1 MGGLQ
6 MFGSARAW
14 RPSRKRTSNISP
26 YSGCP
31 GMLGHY
37 SEARAYV
44 NRDEEAQQHAD
55 VFLDFDDDPVS
66 KEAIQHDWS
75 GMLFSQEEN
84 PFVDE
89 DNDFILI
96 AECNEVHGPMPLVT
110 IPHNIGDRVE
120 SIDINSLVISILSV
134 DYQQVGASSTFPK
147 LDSQILMPSIRDD
160 LHILVN
166 YSVMLDPKARGFV
179 RPMCIAY
186 ASSDKGKLV
195 KNARYIRSALIEAS
209 LALKLFNIKYFVQG
223 IRNLLK
229 DVKYTRRLNVG
240 CGQRLETLNG
250 ASISEASF
258 HESLNKYED
267 MLESALQE
275 IEDSLAAGC
284 PFDADHARR
293 IKYQAKDLVRH
304 LLNLPRLSPE
314 LERFLQFATEKE
326 SPHEPRE
333 LKIPF
338 QRDYE
343 HGLVP
348 LRDIWKKGFIL
359 CIYWLY
365 VTYKFFR
372 RRAES
377 VAVCLQQE
385 KPLSSLRYGAC
396 LRSTDSTR
404 ASASSLVSNGN
415 MSSHDKCS
423 RSSHPMCIYYRLAHP
438 ECLPFD
444 KTANGVWD
452 VDSGFLDCFS
462 HLHLDKGAVEREK
475 ENGSV
480 NHSMASMPLP
490 EELYSRFEAESRR
503 MSESE
508 KGSSLMETYCK
519 TKAAATSWRFW
530 HIRQTSPKDAAGQRP
545 PILRTTWKEQLL
557 RQRRNSGSSNYSEEH
572 GERSYWIRDEE
583 GTDPADCSRHGLTL
597 EKQWDALQTCVH
609 DGSEAIF
616 LQVLNRRV
624 KVEDILYSLLMG
636 RPIVVV
642 GRPLSAH
649 EVAASAK
656 VLALFAPRRFGDFLW
671 FEDQRFDS
679 LDNSCLNAT
688 AVIGYVDEHRAKD
701 FGLPSSV
708 RKKASVLNVET
719 SDFTGPCYGGALL
732 KQTSQRIRLL
742 EENEAL
748 LAVISSVL
756 ADIEYVAHTWVLL
769 TASARKTESKA
780 FAKQKQLTNC
790 DMAILKHYEKL
801 MSDVHTKK

>member
-1 MGGLQ
+1 
-6 MFGSARAW
+6 
-14 RPSRKRTSNISP
+14 
-26 YSGCP
+26 
-31 GMLGHY
+31 MLGHY

-326 SPHEPRE
+326 PPHEPRE

-423 RSSHPMCIYYRLAHP
+423 RSSQPMCIYYRLAHP

-519 TKAAATSWRFW
+519 TKAA
-530 HIRQTSPKDAAGQRP
+530 
-545 PILRTTWKEQLL
+545 EQLL

>member
-1 MGGLQ
+1 
-6 MFGSARAW
+6 
-14 RPSRKRTSNISP
+14 
-26 YSGCP
+26 
-31 GMLGHY
+31 MLGHY

-423 RSSHPMCIYYRLAHP
+423 RSSQPMCIYYRLAHP

-519 TKAAATSWRFW
+519 TKAA
-530 HIRQTSPKDAAGQRP
+530 
-545 PILRTTWKEQLL
+545 EQLL

>member
-1 MGGLQ
+1 
-6 MFGSARAW
+6 
-14 RPSRKRTSNISP
+14 
-26 YSGCP
+26 
-31 GMLGHY
+31 MLGHY

-519 TKAAATSWRFW
+519 TKAA
-530 HIRQTSPKDAAGQRP
+530 
-545 PILRTTWKEQLL
+545 EQLL

>member
-1 MGGLQ
+1 
-6 MFGSARAW
+6 
-14 RPSRKRTSNISP
+14 
-26 YSGCP
+26 
-31 GMLGHY
+31 MLGHH

-66 KEAIQHDWS
+66 KQAIQHDWS

-120 SIDINSLVISILSV
+120 NIDINSLVISILSV

-166 YSVMLDPKARGFV
+166 YSVMLDHKARGFV

-209 LALKLFNIKYFVQG
+209 LALKLYNIKYFVQG

-229 DVKYTRRLNVG
+229 DVKHTRRLNIG
-240 CGQRLETLNG
+240 CKQHRDKLNG
-250 ASISEASF
+250 SSISEASF
-258 HESLNKYED
+258 HESLSKYED

-284 PFDADHARR
+284 PFDAEHAQR
-293 IKYQAKDLVRH
+293 IKCQAKDLVRT

-314 LERFLQFATEKE
+314 LERFLQLATEKE
-326 SPHEPRE
+326 PPHEPRE

-343 HGLVP
+343 LGLVP

-365 VTYKFFR
+365 VSYKFFR

-377 VAVCLQQE
+377 VAMCLLQE

-404 ASASSLVSNGN
+404 ASASSLVSNGHV
-415 MSSHDKCS
+415 SSHDKCS
-423 RSSHPMCIYYRLAHP
+423 KSSQPMCIYYRLAHP
-438 ECLPFD
+438 ECLPFE
-444 KTANGVWD
+444 KAANGVWD

-462 HLHLDKGAVEREK
+462 HLHLEKGAVEREK

-480 NHSMASMPLP
+480 NHSLASMPLP
-490 EELYSRFEAESRR
+490 EELYSRFEAENTK

-508 KGSSLMETYCK
+508 KGSSVMETQCK
-519 TKAAATSWRFW
+519 TKGA
-530 HIRQTSPKDAAGQRP
+530 
-545 PILRTTWKEQLL
+545 
-557 RQRRNSGSSNYSEEH
+557 
-572 GERSYWIRDEE
+572 GERNYWSRDEE
-583 GTDPADCSRHGLTL
+583 CADPADCSKHGLTL

-624 KVEDILYSLLMG
+624 KVEDILYSLLIG
-636 RPIVVV
+636 RPIIVV
-642 GRPLSAH
+642 GRSLSAH

-656 VLALFAPRRFGDFLW
+656 VLALFAPRRFGEFLW

-679 LDNSCLNAT
+679 LDSSCLNSA
-688 AVIGYVDEHRAKD
+688 AVIGYVDEHRTKD

-708 RKKASVLNVET
+708 RKKASVLNVEM
-719 SDFTGPCYGGALL
+719 SDFTGPCYGGVLL

-756 ADIEYVAHTWVLL
+756 ADIEYVAHMWVQL

-780 FAKQKQLTNC
+780 FAKQKELTNC

-801 MSDVHTKK
+801 MSDGHTKK

>member
-1 MGGLQ
+1 
-6 MFGSARAW
+6 
-14 RPSRKRTSNISP
+14 
-26 YSGCP
+26 
-31 GMLGHY
+31 MLGHR

-66 KEAIQHDWS
+66 KQAIQHDWS

-120 SIDINSLVISILSV
+120 NIDINSLVISILSV

-195 KNARYIRSALIEAS
+195 KHARYIRSALIEAS
-209 LALKLFNIKYFVQG
+209 LALKLYNIKYFVQG

-240 CGQRLETLNG
+240 CGQRLDKLNG
-250 ASISEASF
+250 SSISEASF

-275 IEDSLAAGC
+275 IEDSLTAGC
-284 PFDADHARR
+284 PFDTEHARR
-293 IKYQAKDLVRH
+293 IKCQAKDLVRH

-326 SPHEPRE
+326 PPHEPRE

-365 VTYKFFR
+365 VSYKFFR

-404 ASASSLVSNGN
+404 ASASSLVSNGHV
-415 MSSHDKCS
+415 SSHDKCS
-423 RSSHPMCIYYRLAHP
+423 RSSQPMCIYYRLAHP
-438 ECLPFD
+438 ECLPFE
-444 KTANGVWD
+444 KAASGTWD

-462 HLHLDKGAVEREK
+462 HLHLEKGAVEREK
-475 ENGSV
+475 ENGSI
-480 NHSMASMPLP
+480 NLSIASMPLP
-490 EELYSRFEAESRR
+490 EELCSRFEAESRR

-508 KGSSLMETYCK
+508 KGSSVMETHCK
-519 TKAAATSWRFW
+519 TKGAATSWRFW
-530 HIRQTSPKDAAGQRP
+530 HIRQTSPKDSAGQRSP
-545 PILRTTWKEQLL
+545 RIRTTWKEQLL
-557 RQRRNSGSSNYSEEH
+557 RQRRSSGNGNSIEEP
-572 GERSYWIRDEE
+572 GERSYWSRDEE
-583 GTDPADCSRHGLTL
+583 CADPADCSKHGLTL
-597 EKQWDALQTCVH
+597 EKQWDAMQTCVH

-624 KVEDILYSLLMG
+624 KVEDILYSLLIG

-656 VLALFAPRRFGDFLW
+656 VLALFAPRRFGDCLW

-679 LDNSCLNAT
+679 LDSSCLNSA
-688 AVIGYVDEHRAKD
+688 AVIGYVDEHQTKD

-719 SDFTGPCYGGALL
+719 SDFTGPCYGGVLL

-756 ADIEYVAHTWVLL
+756 ADVEYVAHTWVQL
-769 TASARKTESKA
+769 TTSARKTESKA

-790 DMAILKHYEKL
+790 DMTILKHYEKL
-801 MSDVHTKK
+801 MSEVHSKK

>member
-1 MGGLQ
+1 
-6 MFGSARAW
+6 
-14 RPSRKRTSNISP
+14 
-26 YSGCP
+26 
-31 GMLGHY
+31 MLGHY

-519 TKAAATSWRFW
+519 TKAA
-530 HIRQTSPKDAAGQRP
+530 
-545 PILRTTWKEQLL
+545 EQLL

-801 MSDVHTKK
+801 MNDVHTKK

>member
-1 MGGLQ
+1 
-6 MFGSARAW
+6 
-14 RPSRKRTSNISP
+14 
-26 YSGCP
+26 
-31 GMLGHY
+31 MLGHY

-423 RSSHPMCIYYRLAHP
+423 RSSQPMCIYYRLAHP

-490 EELYSRFEAESRR
+490 EELYSRFEAESKR

-519 TKAAATSWRFW
+519 TKAA
-530 HIRQTSPKDAAGQRP
+530 
-545 PILRTTWKEQLL
+545 EQLL

>member
-1 MGGLQ
+1 
-6 MFGSARAW
+6 
-14 RPSRKRTSNISP
+14 
-26 YSGCP
+26 
-31 GMLGHY
+31 MLGHR

-44 NRDEEAQQHAD
+44 SRDEEAQQHAD

-66 KEAIQHDWS
+66 KQAIQHDWS
-75 GMLFSQEEN
+75 GMLFSQDEN

-120 SIDINSLVISILSV
+120 NIDINSLVISILSV

-195 KNARYIRSALIEAS
+195 KHAPYIRSALIEAS
-209 LALKLFNIKYFVQG
+209 LALKLYNIKYFVQG

-240 CGQRLETLNG
+240 CGQHLDKLNG
-250 ASISEASF
+250 SSISEASF

-284 PFDADHARR
+284 PFDAEHARH

-304 LLNLPRLSPE
+304 LQNLPRLSPE
-314 LERFLQFATEKE
+314 LERFLQLATEKE
-326 SPHEPRE
+326 PPHEPRE

-343 HGLVP
+343 LGLVP

-365 VTYKFFR
+365 VSYKFFR

-404 ASASSLVSNGN
+404 ASASSLVSNGHV
-415 MSSHDKCS
+415 SSHDKCS
-423 RSSHPMCIYYRLAHP
+423 RSSQPMCIYYRLAHP
-438 ECLPFD
+438 ECLPFE
-444 KTANGVWD
+444 KEANGMWD

-462 HLHLDKGAVEREK
+462 HLHLEKGAVEREK
-475 ENGSV
+475 ENGSI
-480 NHSMASMPLP
+480 NHLLASMPLP
-490 EELYSRFEAESRR
+490 EELHSRFEAENRR

-508 KGSSLMETYCK
+508 KGSSVMETHCK
-519 TKAAATSWRFW
+519 TKGA
-530 HIRQTSPKDAAGQRP
+530 
-545 PILRTTWKEQLL
+545 EQLL
-557 RQRRNSGSSNYSEEH
+557 RQRRCSASGNNIEEP
-572 GERSYWIRDEE
+572 GERSYWSRDEE
-583 GTDPADCSRHGLTL
+583 YADPADCSKHGLTL

-624 KVEDILYSLLMG
+624 KVEDILYSLLIG
-636 RPIVVV
+636 RPIIVV

-679 LDNSCLNAT
+679 LDSSCLNSA
-688 AVIGYVDEHRAKD
+688 AVIGYVDEHRTKD

-719 SDFTGPCYGGALL
+719 SDFTGPCYGGVLL

-756 ADIEYVAHTWVLL
+756 ADVEYVAHTWVQL
-769 TASARKTESKA
+769 TTSARKTESKA
-780 FAKQKQLTNC
+780 FAKQKELTSC

-801 MSDVHTKK
+801 MSEVHTKK

>member
-1 MGGLQ
+1 
-6 MFGSARAW
+6 
-14 RPSRKRTSNISP
+14 
-26 YSGCP
+26 
-31 GMLGHY
+31 MLGHY

-96 AECNEVHGPMPLVT
+96 AECNEVHGPMPLIT

-120 SIDINSLVISILSV
+120 GIDINSLVISILSV

-160 LHILVN
+160 LHIFVN

-195 KNARYIRSALIEAS
+195 KNTPYIRSALIEAS

-223 IRNLLK
+223 VKNLLK
-229 DVKYTRRLNVG
+229 DVKYTRKTSIG
-240 CGQRLETLNG
+240 CGQRMDMLNG
-250 ASISEASF
+250 VAISEASF

-267 MLESALQE
+267 VLESTLQE
-275 IEDSLAAGC
+275 IEDSLAANC
-284 PFDADHARR
+284 PFDADHARS
-293 IKYQAKDLVRH
+293 IKHQAKDLIRH
-304 LLNLPRLSPE
+304 LQSLPRLSPE
-314 LERFLQFATEKE
+314 LERFLQFATQKT
-326 SPHEPRE
+326 PTHEPRE

-343 HGLVP
+343 QGLVP

-377 VAVCLQQE
+377 VAICLQQE

-396 LRSTDSTR
+396 LRSADSTR
-404 ASASSLVSNGN
+404 PSAPNLVSNGN
-415 MSSHDKCS
+415 VSSHDKSS
-423 RSSHPMCIYYRLAHP
+423 RSSQPMCIYYRLAHP
-438 ECLPFD
+438 ERLPFD
-444 KTANGVWD
+444 KAASGVWD

-462 HLHLDKGAVEREK
+462 HLHLDKVALERGK
-475 ENGSV
+475 ENGDIHRSL
-480 NHSMASMPLP
+480 ASMPLP

-503 MSESE
+503 IGGSE
-508 KGSSLMETYCK
+508 KVLSLTETHGK
-519 TKAAATSWRFW
+519 TKTSAASWRFW
-530 HIRQTSPKDAAGQRP
+530 HIRQSSPKETVAQRSP
-545 PILRTTWKEQLL
+545 KTRTSWKEQLM
-557 RQRRNSGSSNYSEEH
+557 RQRRNSGSSTNSEEPEKVQEPKVCMS
-572 GERSYWIRDEE
+572 ERSYWVRDEE
-583 GTDPADCSRHGLTL
+583 GIDPADCSKHGLTL
-597 EKQWDALQTCVH
+597 EKQWDAIQTCVH

-616 LQVLNRRV
+616 LQVLSKRI
-624 KVEDILYSLLMG
+624 KVEDVLYSLLIG
-636 RPIVVV
+636 RTIVIV
-642 GRPLSAH
+642 GGPLSAH

-656 VLALFAPRRFGDFLW
+656 VLALFAPRKFGDFLW
-671 FEDQRFDS
+671 FEDQRFDV
-679 LDNSCLNAT
+679 LDNSCLNAA
-688 AVIGYVDEHRAKD
+688 AVIGYVDEHRTKD

-719 SDFTGPCYGGALL
+719 GDFTGPCYGGSLL

-748 LAVISSVL
+748 LAVISSVF

-769 TASARKTESKA
+769 TANARKTESKA

-790 DMAILKHYEKL
+790 DLAILKHYEKL
-801 MSDVHTKK
+801 MGDVHTKK

>member
-1 MGGLQ
+1 
-6 MFGSARAW
+6 
-14 RPSRKRTSNISP
+14 
-26 YSGCP
+26 
-31 GMLGHY
+31 MLGHR

-66 KEAIQHDWS
+66 KQAIQHDWS

-120 SIDINSLVISILSV
+120 NIDINSLVISILSV

-195 KNARYIRSALIEAS
+195 KHARYIRSALIEAS
-209 LALKLFNIKYFVQG
+209 LALKLYNIKYFVQG

-240 CGQRLETLNG
+240 CGQRLDKLNG
-250 ASISEASF
+250 SSISEASF

-284 PFDADHARR
+284 PFDASATEHARR
-293 IKYQAKDLVRH
+293 IKCQAKDLVRH

-326 SPHEPRE
+326 PPHEPRE

-365 VTYKFFR
+365 VSYKFFR

-404 ASASSLVSNGN
+404 ASASSLVSNGHV
-415 MSSHDKCS
+415 SSHDKCS
-423 RSSHPMCIYYRLAHP
+423 RSSQPMCIYYRLAHP
-438 ECLPFD
+438 ECLPFE
-444 KTANGVWD
+444 KAASGKWD

-462 HLHLDKGAVEREK
+462 HLHL
-475 ENGSV
+475 
-480 NHSMASMPLP
+480 
-490 EELYSRFEAESRR
+490 
-503 MSESE
+503 E
-508 KGSSLMETYCK
+508 KGFSRAKVTQDTDYME
-519 TKAAATSWRFW
+519 
-530 HIRQTSPKDAAGQRP
+530 
-545 PILRTTWKEQLL
+545 
-557 RQRRNSGSSNYSEEH
+557 
-572 GERSYWIRDEE
+572 
-583 GTDPADCSRHGLTL
+583 RHGLTL
-597 EKQWDALQTCVH
+597 EKQWDAMQTCVH

-624 KVEDILYSLLMG
+624 KVEDILYSLLIG

-679 LDNSCLNAT
+679 LDSSCLNSA
-688 AVIGYVDEHRAKD
+688 AVIGYVDEHQTKD

-708 RKKASVLNVET
+708 RGV
-719 SDFTGPCYGGALL
+719 LL

-756 ADIEYVAHTWVLL
+756 ADVEYVAHTWVQL
-769 TASARKTESKA
+769 TTSARKTESKA
-780 FAKQKQLTNC
+780 FAKQKQLTTC
-790 DMAILKHYEKL
+790 DMTILKHYEKL
-801 MSDVHTKK
+801 MSEVHSKK

>member
-1 MGGLQ
+1 MKCPA
-6 MFGSARAW
+6 ARQVVP
-14 RPSRKRTSNISP
+14 RVTISGPS
-26 YSGCP
+26 
-31 GMLGHY
+31 MLGHR
-37 SEARAYV
+37 SEVRAYV
-44 NRDEEAQQHAD
+44 SRDEEAQQHAD

-66 KEAIQHDWS
+66 KEAIRHDWS

-229 DVKYTRRLNVG
+229 DVKYTRKLNVG
-240 CGQRLETLNG
+240 CGQRLDKLNG

-258 HESLNKYED
+258 HDSLNKYED

-284 PFDADHARR
+284 PFDAEHARR
-293 IKYQAKDLVRH
+293 IKHQSKDLVQH

-314 LERFLQFATEKE
+314 LEQFLQFATEKMP
-326 SPHEPRE
+326 PHEPRE

-343 HGLVP
+343 HGLLP

-372 RRAES
+372 RRGES
-377 VAVCLQQE
+377 VAMCLHQE

-396 LRSTDSTR
+396 LRSADSSG
-404 ASASSLVSNGN
+404 ASASSLVSNGH

-423 RSSHPMCIYYRLAHP
+423 RSGQPMCIYYRLAHP
-438 ECLPFD
+438 ECLPFE
-444 KTANGVWD
+444 KVASGTWD

-462 HLHLDKGAVEREK
+462 HLHVENGAVEREK
-475 ENGSV
+475 ENGSI
-480 NHSMASMPLP
+480 NHSLASMPLP
-490 EELYSRFEAESRR
+490 EELYRRFEAENRR

-508 KGSSLMETYCK
+508 KGSSFTETHCK
-519 TKAAATSWRFW
+519 PKGAATSWRFW
-530 HIRQTSPKDAAGQRP
+530 HIRQTSPK
-545 PILRTTWKEQLL
+545 EQLL
-557 RQRRNSGSSNYSEEH
+557 WQRRNSGSSSYCEGP
-572 GERSYWIRDEE
+572 GERSYWMRDEE
-583 GTDPADCSRHGLTL
+583 CADPADCSRHGLTL
-597 EKQWDALQTCVH
+597 EKQWDALQACVH

-624 KVEDILYSLLMG
+624 KVEDILYSLLIG

-671 FEDQRFDS
+671 FEDQRFDA
-679 LDNSCLNAT
+679 LDNSCLNTT
-688 AVIGYVDEHRAKD
+688 AVIGYVDEHRTKD

-708 RKKASVLNVET
+708 RKRASVLNVET
-719 SDFTGPCYGGALL
+719 SDFTGPCYGGVLL

-756 ADIEYVAHTWVLL
+756 ADVEYVAHTWVLL
-769 TASARKTESKA
+769 TTSARKTESKA
-780 FAKQKQLTNC
+780 FAKQKQFTNC
-790 DMAILKHYEKL
+790 DMTILKHYEKL

>member
-1 MGGLQ
+1 
-6 MFGSARAW
+6 
-14 RPSRKRTSNISP
+14 
-26 YSGCP
+26 
-31 GMLGHY
+31 MLGHR
-37 SEARAYV
+37 SEVRAYV
-44 NRDEEAQQHAD
+44 SRDEEAQQHAD

-66 KEAIQHDWS
+66 KEAIRHDWS

-229 DVKYTRRLNVG
+229 DVKYTRKLNVG
-240 CGQRLETLNG
+240 CGQRLDKLNG

-258 HESLNKYED
+258 HDSLNKYED

-284 PFDADHARR
+284 PFDAEHARR
-293 IKYQAKDLVRH
+293 IKHQSKDLVQH

-314 LERFLQFATEKE
+314 LEQFLQFATEKMP
-326 SPHEPRE
+326 PHEPRE

-343 HGLVP
+343 HGLLP

-372 RRAES
+372 RRGES
-377 VAVCLQQE
+377 VAMCLHQE

-396 LRSTDSTR
+396 LRSADSSG
-404 ASASSLVSNGN
+404 ASASSLVSNGH

-423 RSSHPMCIYYRLAHP
+423 RSSQPMCIYYRLAHP
-438 ECLPFD
+438 ECLPFE
-444 KTANGVWD
+444 KVASGTWD

-462 HLHLDKGAVEREK
+462 HLHVENGAVEREK
-475 ENGSV
+475 ENGSI
-480 NHSMASMPLP
+480 NHSLASMPLP
-490 EELYSRFEAESRR
+490 EELYS
-503 MSESE
+503 
-508 KGSSLMETYCK
+508 
-519 TKAAATSWRFW
+519 
-530 HIRQTSPKDAAGQRP
+530 
-545 PILRTTWKEQLL
+545 
-557 RQRRNSGSSNYSEEH
+557 
-572 GERSYWIRDEE
+572 ERSYWMRDEE
-583 GTDPADCSRHGLTL
+583 CADPADCSRHGLTL
-597 EKQWDALQTCVH
+597 EKQWDALQACVH

-624 KVEDILYSLLMG
+624 KVEDILYSLLIG

-671 FEDQRFDS
+671 FEDQRFDA
-679 LDNSCLNAT
+679 LDNSCLNTT
-688 AVIGYVDEHRAKD
+688 AVIGYVDEHRTKD

-708 RKKASVLNVET
+708 RGV
-719 SDFTGPCYGGALL
+719 LL

-756 ADIEYVAHTWVLL
+756 ADVEYVAHTWVLL
-769 TASARKTESKA
+769 TTSARKTESKA
-780 FAKQKQLTNC
+780 FAKQKQFTNC
-790 DMAILKHYEKL
+790 DMTILKHYEKL

>member
-1 MGGLQ
+1 
-6 MFGSARAW
+6 
-14 RPSRKRTSNISP
+14 
-26 YSGCP
+26 
-31 GMLGHY
+31 MLGHR

-66 KEAIQHDWS
+66 KQAIQHDWS

-120 SIDINSLVISILSV
+120 NIDINSLVISILSV

-195 KNARYIRSALIEAS
+195 KHARYIRSALIEAS
-209 LALKLFNIKYFVQG
+209 LALKLYNIKYFVQG

-240 CGQRLETLNG
+240 CGQRLDKLNG
-250 ASISEASF
+250 SSISEASF

-275 IEDSLAAGC
+275 IEDSLTAGC
-284 PFDADHARR
+284 PFDTEHARR
-293 IKYQAKDLVRH
+293 IKCQAKDLVRH

-326 SPHEPRE
+326 PPHEPRE

-365 VTYKFFR
+365 VSYKFFR

-404 ASASSLVSNGN
+404 ASASSLVSNGHV
-415 MSSHDKCS
+415 SSHDKCS
-423 RSSHPMCIYYRLAHP
+423 RSSQPMCIYYRLAHP
-438 ECLPFD
+438 ECLPFE
-444 KTANGVWD
+444 KAASGTWD

-462 HLHLDKGAVEREK
+462 HLHLEKGAVEREK
-475 ENGSV
+475 ENGSI
-480 NHSMASMPLP
+480 NLSIASMPLP
-490 EELYSRFEAESRR
+490 EELCSRFEAESRR

-508 KGSSLMETYCK
+508 KGSSVMETHCK
-519 TKAAATSWRFW
+519 TKGA
-530 HIRQTSPKDAAGQRP
+530 
-545 PILRTTWKEQLL
+545 EQLL
-557 RQRRNSGSSNYSEEH
+557 RQRRSSGNGNSIEEP
-572 GERSYWIRDEE
+572 GERSYWSRDEE
-583 GTDPADCSRHGLTL
+583 CADPADCSKHGLTL
-597 EKQWDALQTCVH
+597 EKQWDAMQTCVH

-624 KVEDILYSLLMG
+624 KVEDILYSLLIG

-656 VLALFAPRRFGDFLW
+656 VLALFAPRRFGDCLW

-679 LDNSCLNAT
+679 LDSSCLNSA
-688 AVIGYVDEHRAKD
+688 AVIGYVDEHQTKD

-719 SDFTGPCYGGALL
+719 SDFTGPCYGGVLL

-756 ADIEYVAHTWVLL
+756 ADVEYVAHTWVQL
-769 TASARKTESKA
+769 TTSARKTESKA

-790 DMAILKHYEKL
+790 DMTILKHYEKL
-801 MSDVHTKK
+801 MSEVHSKK

>member
-1 MGGLQ
+1 
-6 MFGSARAW
+6 
-14 RPSRKRTSNISP
+14 
-26 YSGCP
+26 
-31 GMLGHY
+31 MLGHY

-66 KEAIQHDWS
+66 KKAIQHDWS

-240 CGQRLETLNG
+240 CGQRLATLNG

-326 SPHEPRE
+326 PPHEPRE

-415 MSSHDKCS
+415 MLSHDKCS

-519 TKAAATSWRFW
+519 TKAA
-530 HIRQTSPKDAAGQRP
+530 
-545 PILRTTWKEQLL
+545 EQLL
-557 RQRRNSGSSNYSEEH
+557 RQRRNSGSSNNSEEH

-597 EKQWDALQTCVH
+597 EKQWDAMQTCVH

-624 KVEDILYSLLMG
+624 KVEDILYSLLIG

>member
-1 MGGLQ
+1 
-6 MFGSARAW
+6 
-14 RPSRKRTSNISP
+14 
-26 YSGCP
+26 
-31 GMLGHY
+31 MLGHY

-44 NRDEEAQQHAD
+44 NRDDEAQQHAD
-55 VFLDFDDDPVS
+55 VFLDLDDDPVS

-120 SIDINSLVISILSV
+120 NIDINSLVISILSV

-160 LHILVN
+160 LHIFVN

-195 KNARYIRSALIEAS
+195 KNAPYIRSALIEAS

-229 DVKYTRRLNVG
+229 DVKYTRRVKAG
-240 CGQRLETLNG
+240 CGQCVDTLNG
-250 ASISEASF
+250 VAISEASF

-267 MLESALQE
+267 MLEATLQE
-275 IEDSLAAGC
+275 IEDSLTADC

-293 IKYQAKDLVRH
+293 IKRQARDLVQH
-304 LLNLPRLSPE
+304 LFSLPRLSPE
-314 LERFLQFATEKE
+314 LERFLHFATQKAP
-326 SPHEPRE
+326 PHEPRE

-343 HGLVP
+343 LGLVP

-377 VAVCLQQE
+377 VAVCLQEE

-396 LRSTDSTR
+396 LRSADSTR
-404 ASASSLVSNGN
+404 VLSPGLVSN
-415 MSSHDKCS
+415 SHMASHEKCS
-423 RSSHPMCIYYRLAHP
+423 KSSQPMCIYYRLAHP
-438 ECLPFD
+438 EWLPFD
-444 KTANGVWD
+444 RAASGIWD
-452 VDSGFLDCFS
+452 VDSGYLDCFS
-462 HLHLDKGAVEREK
+462 HLHLDKGAVPREK
-475 ENGSV
+475 ENGSIHRSV
-480 NHSMASMPLP
+480 DSMPLP
-490 EELYSRFEAESRR
+490 EELCSKPETESRKI
-503 MSESE
+503 ESG
-508 KGSSLMETYCK
+508 KGTHVTETHCK
-519 TKAAATSWRFW
+519 TKAT
-530 HIRQTSPKDAAGQRP
+530 
-545 PILRTTWKEQLL
+545 EQLS
-557 RQRRNSGSSNYSEEH
+557 RQRRNSGSSTNSDEPEKVQ
-572 GERSYWIRDEE
+572 GPKACPWERSYWVRDGEAV
-583 GTDPADCSRHGLTL
+583 DPADCSRHGLTL
-597 EKQWDALQTCVH
+597 EKQWDAIQLCVH

-616 LQVLNRRV
+616 LQVLGRRV
-624 KVEDILYSLLMG
+624 KVEDVLYSLLIG

-642 GRPLSAH
+642 GRTLSAH

-656 VLALFAPRRFGDFLW
+656 VLALFAPRKFGDFLW
-671 FEDQRFDS
+671 FEDQRFDA
-679 LDNSCLNAT
+679 LDNSSLNAT
-688 AVIGYVDEHRAKD
+688 AVIGFVDESRNKD

-708 RKKASVLNVET
+708 RKKASVLSVET
-719 SDFTGPCYGGALL
+719 GDFSGPCYGGTLL

-756 ADIEYVAHTWVLL
+756 SDVEYVAHTWTLL
-769 TASARKTESKA
+769 SAKKAECKA
-780 FAKQKQLTNC
+780 FAKQRQLTNC

-801 MSDVHTKK
+801 MGDIHTKK

>member
-1 MGGLQ
+1 
-6 MFGSARAW
+6 
-14 RPSRKRTSNISP
+14 
-26 YSGCP
+26 
-31 GMLGHY
+31 MLGHH

-66 KEAIQHDWS
+66 KQAIQHDWS

-120 SIDINSLVISILSV
+120 NIDINSLVISILSV

-166 YSVMLDPKARGFV
+166 YSVMLDHKARGFV

-209 LALKLFNIKYFVQG
+209 LALKLYNIKYFVQG

-229 DVKYTRRLNVG
+229 DVKHTRRLNIG
-240 CGQRLETLNG
+240 CKQHRDKLNG
-250 ASISEASF
+250 SSISEASF
-258 HESLNKYED
+258 HESLSKYED

-284 PFDADHARR
+284 PFDAEHAQR
-293 IKYQAKDLVRH
+293 IKCQAKDLVRT

-314 LERFLQFATEKE
+314 LERFLQLATEKE
-326 SPHEPRE
+326 PPHEPRE

-343 HGLVP
+343 LGLVP

-365 VTYKFFR
+365 VSYKFFR

-377 VAVCLQQE
+377 VAMCLLQE

-404 ASASSLVSNGN
+404 ASASSLVSNGHV
-415 MSSHDKCS
+415 SSHDKCS
-423 RSSHPMCIYYRLAHP
+423 KSSQPMCIYYRLAHP
-438 ECLPFD
+438 ECLPFE
-444 KTANGVWD
+444 KAANGVWD

-462 HLHLDKGAVEREK
+462 HLHLEKGAVEREK

-480 NHSMASMPLP
+480 NHSLASMPLP
-490 EELYSRFEAESRR
+490 EELYSRFEAENTK

-508 KGSSLMETYCK
+508 KGSSVMETQCK
-519 TKAAATSWRFW
+519 TKGAATSWRFW
-530 HIRQTSPKDAAGQRP
+530 HIRQTSQKDSSGQRSSRM
-545 PILRTTWKEQLL
+545 RTTWREQLL
-557 RQRRNSGSSNYSEEH
+557 WQRKCSGSGNNIEEPEKVQAPKVCVWERNYWS
-572 GERSYWIRDEE
+572 RDEE
-583 GTDPADCSRHGLTL
+583 CADPADCSKHGLTL

-624 KVEDILYSLLMG
+624 KVEDILYSLLIG
-636 RPIVVV
+636 RPIIVV
-642 GRPLSAH
+642 GRSLSAH

-656 VLALFAPRRFGDFLW
+656 VLALFAPRRFGEFLW

-679 LDNSCLNAT
+679 LDSSCLNSA
-688 AVIGYVDEHRAKD
+688 AVIGYVDEHRTKD

-708 RKKASVLNVET
+708 RGV
-719 SDFTGPCYGGALL
+719 LL

-756 ADIEYVAHTWVLL
+756 ADIEYVAHMWVQL

-780 FAKQKQLTNC
+780 FAKQKELTNC

-801 MSDVHTKK
+801 MSDGHTKK

>member
-1 MGGLQ
+1 MKCPA
-6 MFGSARAW
+6 ARQVVP
-14 RPSRKRTSNISP
+14 RVTISGPS
-26 YSGCP
+26 
-31 GMLGHY
+31 MLGHR
-37 SEARAYV
+37 SEVRAYV
-44 NRDEEAQQHAD
+44 SRDEEAQQHAD

-66 KEAIQHDWS
+66 KEAIRHDWS

-229 DVKYTRRLNVG
+229 DVKYTRKLNVG
-240 CGQRLETLNG
+240 CGQRLDKLNG

-258 HESLNKYED
+258 HDSLNKYED

-284 PFDADHARR
+284 PFDAEHARR
-293 IKYQAKDLVRH
+293 IKHQSKDLVQH

-314 LERFLQFATEKE
+314 LEQFLQFATEKMP
-326 SPHEPRE
+326 PHEPRE

-343 HGLVP
+343 HGLLP

-372 RRAES
+372 RRGES
-377 VAVCLQQE
+377 VAMCLHQE

-396 LRSTDSTR
+396 LRSADSSG
-404 ASASSLVSNGN
+404 ASASSLVSNGH

-423 RSSHPMCIYYRLAHP
+423 RSSQPMCIYYRLAHP
-438 ECLPFD
+438 ECLPFE
-444 KTANGVWD
+444 KVASGTWD
-452 VDSGFLDCFS
+452 VDSGLLDCFS
-462 HLHLDKGAVEREK
+462 HLHVENGAVEREK
-475 ENGSV
+475 ENGSI
-480 NHSMASMPLP
+480 NHSLASMPLP
-490 EELYSRFEAESRR
+490 EELYRRFEAENRR

-508 KGSSLMETYCK
+508 KGSSFTETHCK
-519 TKAAATSWRFW
+519 
-530 HIRQTSPKDAAGQRP
+530 PKGA
-545 PILRTTWKEQLL
+545 EQLL
-557 RQRRNSGSSNYSEEH
+557 WQRRNSGSSSYCEGP
-572 GERSYWIRDEE
+572 GERSYWMRDEE
-583 GTDPADCSRHGLTL
+583 CAEPADCSTHGLTL

-624 KVEDILYSLLMG
+624 KVEDILYSLLIG

-688 AVIGYVDEHRAKD
+688 AVIGYVDEHRTKD

-708 RKKASVLNVET
+708 RKRASVLNVET
-719 SDFTGPCYGGALL
+719 SDFTGPCYGGVLL

-756 ADIEYVAHTWVLL
+756 ADVEYVAHTWVLL
-769 TASARKTESKA
+769 TTSARKTESKA
-780 FAKQKQLTNC
+780 FAKQKQFTNC
-790 DMAILKHYEKL
+790 DMTILKHYEKL

>member
-519 TKAAATSWRFW
+519 TKAA
-530 HIRQTSPKDAAGQRP
+530 
-545 PILRTTWKEQLL
+545 EQLL

>member
-1 MGGLQ
+1 
-6 MFGSARAW
+6 
-14 RPSRKRTSNISP
+14 
-26 YSGCP
+26 
-31 GMLGHY
+31 MLGHY

-423 RSSHPMCIYYRLAHP
+423 RSSQPMCIYYRLAHP

-519 TKAAATSWRFW
+519 TKAA
-530 HIRQTSPKDAAGQRP
+530 
-545 PILRTTWKEQLL
+545 EQLL

-572 GERSYWIRDEE
+572 GERSYWIRDGE

>member
-519 TKAAATSWRFW
+519 TKAA
-530 HIRQTSPKDAAGQRP
+530 
-545 PILRTTWKEQLL
+545 EQLL

-572 GERSYWIRDEE
+572 EKVQRPEMCMWERSYWIRDEE

>member
-1 MGGLQ
+1 
-6 MFGSARAW
+6 
-14 RPSRKRTSNISP
+14 
-26 YSGCP
+26 
-31 GMLGHY
+31 MLGHR

-66 KEAIQHDWS
+66 KQAIQHDWS

-120 SIDINSLVISILSV
+120 NIDINSLVISILSV

-195 KNARYIRSALIEAS
+195 KHARYIRSALIEAS
-209 LALKLFNIKYFVQG
+209 LALKLYNIKYFVQG

-240 CGQRLETLNG
+240 CGQRLDKLNG
-250 ASISEASF
+250 SSISEASF

-284 PFDADHARR
+284 PFDASDARR
-293 IKYQAKDLVRH
+293 IKCQAKDLVRH

-326 SPHEPRE
+326 PPHEPRE

-365 VTYKFFR
+365 VSYKFFR

-404 ASASSLVSNGN
+404 ASASSLVSNGHV
-415 MSSHDKCS
+415 SSHDKCS
-423 RSSHPMCIYYRLAHP
+423 RSSQPMCIYYRLAHP
-438 ECLPFD
+438 ECLPFE
-444 KTANGVWD
+444 KAASGKWD

-462 HLHLDKGAVEREK
+462 HLHLEKGAVEREK
-475 ENGSV
+475 ENGSI
-480 NHSMASMPLP
+480 NHSIASMPLP
-490 EELYSRFEAESRR
+490 EELCSRFEAESRR
-503 MSESE
+503 ISESE
-508 KGSSLMETYCK
+508 KGSSVMETHCK
-519 TKAAATSWRFW
+519 TKGAATSWRFW
-530 HIRQTSPKDAAGQRP
+530 HIRQTSPK
-545 PILRTTWKEQLL
+545 
-557 RQRRNSGSSNYSEEH
+557 
-572 GERSYWIRDEE
+572 GERSYWSRDEE
-583 GTDPADCSRHGLTL
+583 CADPADCSKHGLTL
-597 EKQWDALQTCVH
+597 EKQWDAMQTCVH

-624 KVEDILYSLLMG
+624 KVEDILYSLLIG

-679 LDNSCLNAT
+679 LDSSCLNSA
-688 AVIGYVDEHRAKD
+688 AVIGYVDEHQTKD

-719 SDFTGPCYGGALL
+719 SDFTGPCYGGVLL

-756 ADIEYVAHTWVLL
+756 ADVEYVAHTWVQL
-769 TASARKTESKA
+769 TTSARKTESKA
-780 FAKQKQLTNC
+780 FAKQKQLTTC
-790 DMAILKHYEKL
+790 DMTILKHYEKL
-801 MSDVHTKK
+801 MSEVHSKK